1 MLEPNKT
8 IHEANQDAV
17 AELWPKFESLI
28 PDNITALEYVLQELF
43 EHGMIRCH
51 CGNNSPQNFARID
64 LRILGCLHCSRKIRF
79 MANTCFRYVKQLK
92 AWLGAIYLKERRV
105 LVTSY
110 RLARLCNIASATAH
124 NIVTTLGCHIHKEL
138 ELRHCDAVHTAPL
151 ALFIK
156 VLFKRS
162 LISRSYK
169 HPSEPPDEK
178 NREAPCDSKTAQP
191 KKNRKIK
198 TFTNLSS
205 DFNDRPEKF
214 TDKEFTDTDLS
225 DTDKQVFDSI
235 RQTPTSQDSLC
246 ATTGMTAAQVSSSL
260 VMLEISGLIQMLPGN
275 LFARCKRPP
284 APNFASEVKESA
296 AAIAWRAFKTIGEI
310 YGGVSRK
317 YLQLY
322 LAAFWCHQ
330 DGTRWPEGS
339 LLKILL
345 RGEPIQFQEIL
356 SYVSPLTVSLTPIE

>member
-1 MLEPNKT
+1 MEKPNKT

-17 AELWPKFESLI
+17 AVLWPEFESLI
-28 PDNITALEYVLQELF
+28 PDNLTALEYVLEELF
-43 EHGMIRCH
+43 KHEMIRCH

-64 LRILGCLHCSRKIRF
+64 LRVLGCLHCSRKIRF

-105 LVTSY
+105 VVTSY
-110 RLARLCNIASATAH
+110 RLTRLCNIASATAH
-124 NIVTTLGCHIHKEL
+124 NIVTTLGCHIQKEL

-151 ALFIK
+151 DLFIK

-162 LISRSYK
+162 LISGSYK
-169 HPSEPPDEK
+169 HPSEPPDET
-178 NREAPCDSKTAQP
+178 NREASCDTQTSQQKENQ
-191 KKNRKIK
+191 KKK
-198 TFTNLSS
+198 TFSNSTNDLTESADES
-205 DFNDRPEKF
+205 
-214 TDKEFTDTDLS
+214 TDSDLS
-225 DTDKQVFDSI
+225 DTDRLVFESI

-246 ATTGMTAAQVSSSL
+246 ATTGMTAAQISSSL
-260 VMLEISGLIQMLPGN
+260 VMLEISGLIQAQPGN
-275 LFARCKRPP
+275 LFVRCKRST
-284 APNFASEVKESA
+284 AHNLASEVKESA

-330 DGTRWPEGS
+330 DGTSWPEGS

-356 SYVSPLTVSLTPIE
+356 NYVSPLTVSLTPVE